1 MEVQEKWVFINWLK
15 MQEIQ
20 WAYVNNFWREG
31 SISQEKTEVLVAY
44 FDQTNQMKKQS

>member
-1 MEVQEKWVFINWLK
+1 MEVKEKLVFTNWLK

-31 SISQEKTEVLVAY
+31 
-44 FDQTNQMKKQS
+44 

>member
-20 WAYVNNFWREG
+20 WAYVNNFWKEG
-31 SISQEKTEVLVAY
+31 SISQEKDRGILGP
-44 FDQTNQMKKQS
+44 F